1 MADPFAATSLC
12 VVGNLNRDLRIA
24 PVTPADSLFRDGET
38 SVPFIVETTGGGG
51 ANSACAAAALGAKVA
66 FLGKVGCD
74 SLGLRLEEALQ
85 RQGIA
90 THLKHDPATTTGTS
104 INLVY
109 NSGHRHFISCLPN
122 NESLAFEDLD
132 LSVLPAYTHLSRA
145 DVWFSEAMLYG
156 GNLRLFQAA
165 RDAGLATSIDL
176 NWDPRWGVSPV
187 EEIARRKQAVRE
199 VLPLVDLV
207 HGNVGELAEFTGC
220 GNLEATLRAIA
231 DAGAGAVI
239 VHMGKEGAG
248 YFDGHSLIVEPACP
262 AARQINTTGTGDAL
276 SVCMMLQH
284 RLPTPVYDKLRLAN
298 RIVAEYIEGVRSFTP
313 AL

>member
-1 MADPFAATSLC
+1 MWF
-12 VVGNLNRDLRIA
+12 GNLNRDLRIA

-132 LSVLPAYTHLSRA
+132 LSVS
-145 DVWFSEAMLYG
+145 
-156 GNLRLFQAA
+156 
-165 RDAGLATSIDL
+165 AGLHPPV
-176 NWDPRWGVSPV
+176 PRRCLCSPKRCCT
-187 EEIARRKQAVRE
+187 E
-199 VLPLVDLV
+199 
-207 HGNVGELAEFTGC
+207 GTC
-220 GNLEATLRAIA
+220 GYSR
-231 DAGAGAVI
+231 
-239 VHMGKEGAG
+239 
-248 YFDGHSLIVEPACP
+248 
-262 AARQINTTGTGDAL
+262 
-276 SVCMMLQH
+276 
-284 RLPTPVYDKLRLAN
+284 RLAIQASPHPSISTGI
-298 RIVAEYIEGVRSFTP
+298 RDGAS
-313 AL
+313 LL